1 VKLWFE
7 HPCTDEHKF
16 GHACWVDLD
25 RQSWKPSSFSFFGLG
40 ARACTVA
47 GKTSEAL
54 TKLMSLAPSAAVLL
68 DVDEGKSDEPFNL
81 VVRGERDIDVKLLRI
96 GDIVK
101 IHRGAKVPADGVV
114 LTGQSSI
121 DEGMLTGESMPVQKR
136 PGDKVMS
143 GTVNHDG
150 VLCVRVTTPPGQSM
164 LASIVRLMERA
175 QTNKAP
181 IQAYAD
187 YVASFFVWA
196 VVAFSVLTWVVWMIL
211 VYGTDTVP
219 TSWFGMA
226 NDPFQ
231 FCALFG
237 LAVMVIAC
245 PCGLGLGTHVVFN
258 YLPVSALGCCVSPM
272 LLHF

>member
-1 VKLWFE
+1 MIEVVLIVLMVVVLV
-7 HPCTDEHKF
+7 C
-16 GHACWVDLD
+16 LRD
-25 RQSWKPSSFSFFGLG
+25 RVCLLNH
-40 ARACTVA
+40 T

-54 TKLMSLAPSAAVLL
+54 TKLMNLAPSTAILL
-68 DVDEGKSDEPFNL
+68 ETDASQGDDPANL
-81 VVRGERDIDVKLLRI
+81 VVLGEREIDAQLLRI
-96 GDIVK
+96 GDTVK

-121 DEGMLTGESMPVQKR
+121 DEAMLTGESLPVQKH

-150 VLCVRVTTPPGQSM
+150 VLCVQVTAPPGQSM

-196 VVAFSVLTWVVWMIL
+196 VIALSVLTWVVWMVL
-211 VYGTDTVP
+211 VYGTDAIP
-219 TSWFGMA
+219 TSWFGTA
-226 NDPFQ
+226 DDPFQ

-245 PCGLGLGTHVVFN
+245 PCGLGLGTCT
-258 YLPVSALGCCVSPM
+258 PVR
-272 LLHF
+272 